1 MNNTELLSAISNL
14 LDTKLD
20 EKLDACFDAFEKK
33 LDAKLEAKLEAKFE
47 EKLSPIYH
55 RLDSLEHRMGNVE
68 ELALATHKTLTENV
82 IPRLDRME
90 TRLERVES
98 RLDHVET
105 RLERVETRLDCVETR
120 LDRVESRLDCVET
133 KLGCVE
139 TKLDSVES
147 RLNCVETRLDRVEKK
162 AHDIGLILENDM
174 QPRLRH
180 IESCYIDTFKRY
192 VSGIEDQ
199 ETLQFDVDTLK
210 RTVRRHSM
218 ILQKFAFLPS

>member
-20 EKLDACFDAFEKK
+20 EKLDARFDAFEKK

-90 TRLERVES
+90 N
-98 RLDHVET
+98 RLDHVES
-105 RLERVETRLDCVETR
+105 RLN
-120 LDRVESRLDCVET
+120 RVESRLDC
-133 KLGCVE
+133 
-139 TKLDSVES
+139 
-147 RLNCVETRLDRVEKK
+147 VEKK
-162 AHDIGLILENDM
+162 AHDIGLILENDI

-180 IESCYIDTFKRY
+180 IESCYVDTFKRY

>member
-20 EKLDACFDAFEKK
+20 EKLDARFDAFEKK
-33 LDAKLEAKLEAKFE
+33 LDAKLEAKFE

-55 RLDSLEHRMGNVE
+55 RLDSLEYRMGNVE
-68 ELALATHKTLTENV
+68 ELAIATHKTLTENV

-90 TRLERVES
+90 NRLDCVETRLERVET
-98 RLDHVET
+98 RLDCVEN

-120 LDRVESRLDCVET
+120 LDCVEN
-133 KLGCVE
+133 
-139 TKLDSVES
+139 
-147 RLNCVETRLDRVEKK
+147 RLERVETRLDCVEKK
-162 AHDIGLILENDM
+162 AHDIGLILENDI

-180 IESCYIDTFKRY
+180 IESCYVDTFKRY

>member
-20 EKLDACFDAFEKK
+20 EKLDARFDAFEKK

-105 RLERVETRLDCVETR
+105 RL
-120 LDRVESRLDCVET
+120 DRVESRLDCVET
-133 KLGCVE
+133 
-139 TKLDSVES
+139 
-147 RLNCVETRLDRVEKK
+147 RLERVETRLDCVEKK
-162 AHDIGLILENDM
+162 AHDIGLILENDI

-180 IESCYIDTFKRY
+180 IESCYVDTFKRY

>member
-20 EKLDACFDAFEKK
+20 EKLDARFDAFEKK

-90 TRLERVES
+90 TRLERVE
-98 RLDHVET
+98 
-105 RLERVETRLDCVETR
+105 TRLDC
-120 LDRVESRLDCVET
+120 
-133 KLGCVE
+133 
-139 TKLDSVES
+139 
-147 RLNCVETRLDRVEKK
+147 VEKK
-162 AHDIGLILENDM
+162 AHDIGLILENDI

-180 IESCYIDTFKRY
+180 IESCYVDTFKRY

>member
-20 EKLDACFDAFEKK
+20 EKLDARFDAFEKK
-33 LDAKLEAKLEAKFE
+33 LDAKLDAKLEAKFE

-55 RLDSLEHRMGNVE
+55 RLDSLENRMGNVE

-90 TRLERVES
+90 TS
-98 RLDHVET
+98 
-105 RLERVETRLDCVETR
+105 LERVETRLDC
-120 LDRVESRLDCVET
+120 
-133 KLGCVE
+133 
-139 TKLDSVES
+139 
-147 RLNCVETRLDRVEKK
+147 VEKK
-162 AHDIGLILENDM
+162 AHDIGLILENDI

-180 IESCYIDTFKRY
+180 IESCYVDTFKRY

>member
-20 EKLDACFDAFEKK
+20 EKLDARFDAFEKK

-90 TRLERVES
+90 N
-98 RLDHVET
+98 

-120 LDRVESRLDCVET
+120 LD
-133 KLGCVE
+133 
-139 TKLDSVES
+139 
-147 RLNCVETRLDRVEKK
+147 CVETRLERVETRLERVETRLDCVEKK
-162 AHDIGLILENDM
+162 AHDIGLILENDI

-180 IESCYIDTFKRY
+180 IESCYVDTFKRY

>member
-20 EKLDACFDAFEKK
+20 EKLDARFDAFEKK
-33 LDAKLEAKLEAKFE
+33 LDAKLEAKFE

-55 RLDSLEHRMGNVE
+55 RLDSLEYRMGNVE
-68 ELALATHKTLTENV
+68 ELAIATHKTLTENV
-82 IPRLDRME
+82 IP
-90 TRLERVES
+90 
-98 RLDHVET
+98 
-105 RLERVETRLDCVETR
+105 
-120 LDRVESRLDCVET
+120 
-133 KLGCVE
+133 
-139 TKLDSVES
+139 
-147 RLNCVETRLDRVEKK
+147 RLDRVEKK
-162 AHDIGLILENDM
+162 AHDIGLILENDI

-180 IESCYIDTFKRY
+180 IESCYVDTFKRY

-218 ILQKFAFLPS
+218 ILQKFALLPT

>member
-20 EKLDACFDAFEKK
+20 EKLDARFDAFEKK

-55 RLDSLEHRMGNVE
+55 RLDSLEHRMCNVE

-105 RLERVETRLDCVETR
+105 RL
-120 LDRVESRLDCVET
+120 DRVESRLDCVET
-133 KLGCVE
+133 
-139 TKLDSVES
+139 
-147 RLNCVETRLDRVEKK
+147 RLERVETRLDCVEKK
-162 AHDIGLILENDM
+162 AHDIGLILENDI

-180 IESCYIDTFKRY
+180 IESCYVDTFKRY
-192 VSGIEDQ
+192 VSGIEEQ
-199 ETLQFDVDTLK
+199 ETLRFDVDTLK

>member
-20 EKLDACFDAFEKK
+20 EKLDARFDAFEKK
-33 LDAKLEAKLEAKFE
+33 LDAKLEAKFE

-55 RLDSLEHRMGNVE
+55 RLDSLEYRMGNVE
-68 ELALATHKTLTENV
+68 ELSIATHKTLTENV

-90 TRLERVES
+90 NRLERVET
-98 RLDHVET
+98 RLDCVET

-120 LDRVESRLDCVET
+120 LER
-133 KLGCVE
+133 
-139 TKLDSVES
+139 
-147 RLNCVETRLDRVEKK
+147 VETRLDCVEKK
-162 AHDIGLILENDM
+162 AHDIGLILENDI

-180 IESCYIDTFKRY
+180 IESCYVDTFKRY
-192 VSGIEDQ
+192 VSGIENQ

>member
-20 EKLDACFDAFEKK
+20 EKLDARFDAFEKK
-33 LDAKLEAKLEAKFE
+33 LDAKLEAKFE

-55 RLDSLEHRMGNVE
+55 RLDSLEYRMGNVE
-68 ELALATHKTLTENV
+68 ELSIATHKTLTENV

-90 TRLERVES
+90 NRLERVET
-98 RLDHVET
+98 RLDCVET

-120 LDRVESRLDCVET
+120 LERVETRLDCVET
-133 KLGCVE
+133 
-139 TKLDSVES
+139 
-147 RLNCVETRLDRVEKK
+147 RLERVETRLDCVEKK
-162 AHDIGLILENDM
+162 AHDIGLILENDI

-180 IESCYIDTFKRY
+180 IESCYVDTFKRY
-192 VSGIEDQ
+192 VSGIENQ

>member
-20 EKLDACFDAFEKK
+20 EKLDARFDAFEKK

-105 RLERVETRLDCVETR
+105 RL
-120 LDRVESRLDCVET
+120 DRVESRLDCVET
-133 KLGCVE
+133 
-139 TKLDSVES
+139 
-147 RLNCVETRLDRVEKK
+147 RLERVETRLDCVEKK
-162 AHDIGLILENDM
+162 AHDIGLILENDI

-180 IESCYIDTFKRY
+180 IESCYVDTFKRY
-192 VSGIEDQ
+192 VSGIEEQ
-199 ETLQFDVDTLK
+199 ETLRFDVDTLK

>member
-20 EKLDACFDAFEKK
+20 EKLDARFDAFEKK

-98 RLDHVET
+98 RLDC
-105 RLERVETRLDCVETR
+105 VETRLDCVETR
-120 LDRVESRLDCVET
+120 LKR
-133 KLGCVE
+133 
-139 TKLDSVES
+139 
-147 RLNCVETRLDRVEKK
+147 VETRLDCVEKK
-162 AHDIGLILENDM
+162 AHDIGLILENDI

-180 IESCYIDTFKRY
+180 IESCYVDTFKRY
-192 VSGIEDQ
+192 ISGIEYQ

>member
-20 EKLDACFDAFEKK
+20 EKLDARFDAFEKK

-90 TRLERVES
+90 TRL
-98 RLDHVET
+98 DCVET
-105 RLERVETRLDCVETR
+105 RLERVENRLKRMENR
-120 LDRVESRLDCVET
+120 LE
-133 KLGCVE
+133 
-139 TKLDSVES
+139 
-147 RLNCVETRLDRVEKK
+147 RVEKK
-162 AHDIGLILENDM
+162 AHDIGLIPENDI

-180 IESCYIDTFKRY
+180 IESCYVDTFKRY
-192 VSGIEDQ
+192 ISGIEYQ

-210 RTVRRHSM
+210 RTVRRHSL
-218 ILQKFAFLPS
+218 ILQKFSLLPT

>member
-20 EKLDACFDAFEKK
+20 EKLDARFDAFEKK
-33 LDAKLEAKLEAKFE
+33 LDAKLEAKFE

-55 RLDSLEHRMGNVE
+55 RLDSLEYRMGNVE

-98 RLDHVET
+98 RLD
-105 RLERVETRLDCVETR
+105 CVETR
-120 LDRVESRLDCVET
+120 LDRVESRLDCVE
-133 KLGCVE
+133 
-139 TKLDSVES
+139 
-147 RLNCVETRLDRVEKK
+147 KK
-162 AHDIGLILENDM
+162 AHDIGLILENDI

-180 IESCYIDTFKRY
+180 IESCYVDTFKRY

>member
-20 EKLDACFDAFEKK
+20 EKLDARFDAFEKK

-98 RLDHVET
+98 RLD
-105 RLERVETRLDCVETR
+105 CVETR

-133 KLGCVE
+133 
-139 TKLDSVES
+139 
-147 RLNCVETRLDRVEKK
+147 RLERVETRLDCVEKK
-162 AHDIGLILENDM
+162 AHDIGLILENDI

-180 IESCYIDTFKRY
+180 IESCYVDTFKRY

-199 ETLQFDVDTLK
+199 ETLRFDVDTLK

>member
-20 EKLDACFDAFEKK
+20 EKLDVRFDAFEKK

-90 TRLERVES
+90 N
-98 RLDHVET
+98 RLDHVES
-105 RLERVETRLDCVETR
+105 RLN
-120 LDRVESRLDCVET
+120 RVESRLDC
-133 KLGCVE
+133 
-139 TKLDSVES
+139 
-147 RLNCVETRLDRVEKK
+147 VEKK
-162 AHDIGLILENDM
+162 AHDIGLILENDI

-180 IESCYIDTFKRY
+180 IESCYVDTFKRY
-192 VSGIEDQ
+192 VSGIEEQ
-199 ETLQFDVDTLK
+199 ETLRFDVDTLK

>member
-20 EKLDACFDAFEKK
+20 EKLDVRFDAFEKK

-98 RLDHVET
+98 RLDC
-105 RLERVETRLDCVETR
+105 VETRLDCVETR
-120 LDRVESRLDCVET
+120 LKR
-133 KLGCVE
+133 
-139 TKLDSVES
+139 
-147 RLNCVETRLDRVEKK
+147 VETRLDCVEKK
-162 AHDIGLILENDM
+162 AHDIGLILENDI

-180 IESCYIDTFKRY
+180 IESCYVDTFKRY
-192 VSGIEDQ
+192 ISGIEYQ